1 MNLKIW
7 QFFLLFSLPF
17 WQLLKIPFLS
27 PALPEANF
35 YFGDLLAL
43 IVSSIFLINFKKQP
57 QKLKKIDKCFL
68 AFGGTATLSLLFN
81 LSSLDRKEALTAFFY
96 LLRLWSFIGVF
107 FSFSKIPLH
116 HKKSKIFLTLL
127 ISSGIFTAITG
138 FLQYWL
144 YPDLGPLTS
153 LGWDPHLYRLAG
165 LLFDPNFTGLYL
177 VFTFLILTGLF
188 LSSKTK
194 NKKGIL
200 FLMAISYLAL
210 ALTYSRS
217 SYLALLIGIF
227 FLFWWQKKRIF
238 FIFFGAFFALTLIS
252 LPKPAG
258 EGVNLSRTSTIY
270 FRLENYQE
278 GLSLFTKKPI
288 LGWGFNTYRYA
299 REKALGIKEDI
310 PQHSGA
316 GNDASPIFILATTG
330 ILGFFLFFKTLLETL
345 FSFPPVNLKNQV
357 VLTLILAF
365 FVHSFFNNSLFYPPL
380 ALFLLSFLGMASAK
394 NHPLSQI

>member
-17 WQLLKIPFLS
+17 WQLLKIPFLL

-43 IVSSIFLINFKKQP
+43 VVSFTFLINFKKQP
-57 QKLKKIDKCFL
+57 QKLKKMDKAFL
-68 AFGGTATLSLLFN
+68 AFGGAATLSLFFN
-81 LSSLDRKEALTAFFY
+81 LSFLDRKEALTAFFY

-107 FSFSKIPLH
+107 FSFSKTSFSQEE
-116 HKKSKIFLTLL
+116 KKIFLALL
-127 ISSGIFTAITG
+127 VGGGIFAAITG

-144 YPDLGPLTS
+144 YPDLSPLTS

-177 VFTFLILTGLF
+177 VFTFLILTSF
-188 LSSKTK
+188 FFSPKVK
-194 NKKGIL
+194 NKKGVL
-200 FLMAISYLAL
+200 FLMAISYVAL

-227 FLFWWQKKRIF
+227 FLLWWQKKRLL
-238 FIFFGAFFALTLIS
+238 FIFFGAFFALTLIF

-258 EGVNLSRTSTIY
+258 EGVNLSRTSTVHL
-270 FRLENYQE
+270 RLENYQE
-278 GLSLFTKKPI
+278 GLSLFAQKPI
-288 LGWGFNTYRYA
+288 FGWGFNAYRYA

-316 GNDASPIFILATTG
+316 GNDASLIFILATTG
-330 ILGFFLFFKTLLETL
+330 ILGFFFFFKTLLEML
-345 FSFPPVNLKNQV
+345 FSFPPVNLKNH
-357 VLTLILAF
+357 VLLALILAF
-365 FVHSFFNNSLFYPPL
+365 LVHSFFNNSLFYPPL
-380 ALFLLSFLGMASAK
+380 ALFLLSFLGMALAK
-394 NHPLSQI
+394 NHPLS